1 MDACINQ
8 LNQQMQQHQ
17 LPAIVDSFV
26 RLSDTQQTLQLLHL
40 YESSQRMSI
49 KYAYLQNIASR
60 ILTQH
65 ALPSELITQIHDLDR
80 LSFFTTGLK
89 FNHNFARQNTL
100 QQNVLHILFSKCDG
114 KSLPFNYVRSLM
126 LFESNESLLQAL
138 QQADQFGL
146 TPVASYIANNSS
158 EHNLP
163 KHEFSALLALMEVEF
178 KQNQGKVNTA
188 ALLKALLVLCQASP
202 TKSLSEYKLL
212 LSGAYLRCNTNKIA
226 GYLKQHVR

>member
-26 RLSDTQQTLQLLHL
+26 RLSDAQQTLQLLHL
-40 YESSQRMSI
+40 YESAQRMSV

-60 ILTQH
+60 VLTQH
-65 ALPSELITQIHDLDR
+65 ALPSELITSIQTLEQ
-80 LSFFTTGLK
+80 LSFFTPGLK
-89 FNHNFARQNTL
+89 FNNNFARQGA
-100 QQNVLHILFSKCDG
+100 QQKNVLHSLFSHCTGSD
-114 KSLPFNYVRSLM
+114 LPFNYVRSLM

-146 TPVASYIANNSS
+146 TPVASYIANNPT

-178 KQNQGKVNTA
+178 KQTQGNINTA
-188 ALLKALLVLCQASP
+188 AFLKALLALCQASA
-202 TKSLSEYKLL
+202 TKSLSEYKIL
-212 LSGAYLRCNTNKIA
+212 LSGAYLRCTTRQIEH
-226 GYLKQHVR
+226 YLKQHIR